1 MTLTKEE
8 SFSFQDVLIEDT
20 FAEMFPMLMSR
31 VLITA
36 ENEKWAMTSAS
47 LVTGF
52 AVSIIMSPAE
62 AGIEKTVPSSET
74 PDGRPGVIV
83 QIYHRRGYMLKGQL
97 VTRIGQCVMTCPTT
111 AAFNALENAKKH
123 LKVGKSLSIF
133 GDGFQSRDKIGE
145 RVVYRIPVMEG
156 EFQIEDGFGV
166 KRGVAGGNFII
177 LSKDQKSGLAAAEA
191 AADAIR
197 EGTIGAVLTFPGGI
211 CRSGS
216 KVGSLKYKLPA
227 STNHLFCP
235 TIRDQVS
242 ETKMKKG
249 IGSAYEIVIN
259 GLNLDSIKKAM
270 RDGITAACN
279 VEGVVQVTAANYGG
293 KLGPYQA
300 HLKEILLSE

>member
-1 MTLTKEE
+1 LSKEE
-8 SFSFQDVLIEDT
+8 YFTFQNVSIEDT
-20 FAEMFPMLMSR
+20 FAEMFPMLVSR

-62 AGIEKTVPSSET
+62 AGIERTASPTET

-83 QIYHRRGYMLKGQL
+83 QIYHRRGYLLKGQL
-97 VTRIGQCVMTCPTT
+97 ITRIGQCVMTCPTT
-111 AAFNALENAKKH
+111 AAFDALDDAKKH
-123 LKVGKSLSIF
+123 LKVGKSLSLF
-133 GDGFQSRDKIGE
+133 GDGFQTRDKVAD

-156 EFQIEDGFGV
+156 EFKIQEEFGV
-166 KRGVAGGNFII
+166 KRGIAGGNFII
-177 LSKDQKSGLAAAEA
+177 LSKDERSGLAAAEA
-191 AADAIR
+191 AAEAIR

-235 TIRDQVS
+235 TIKGQVS
-242 ETKMKKG
+242 ETKMVSG
-249 IGSAYEIVIN
+249 IGNAYEIVIN
-259 GLNLDSIKKAM
+259 GLNLESIKKAM
-270 RDGITAACN
+270 KDGITAACG
-279 VEGVVQVTAANYGG
+279 VEGVVKITAANYGG
-293 KLGPYQA
+293 RLGPYQA
-300 HLKEILLSE
+300 NLKDILLGEK

>member
-1 MTLTKEE
+1 LTKEE
-8 SFSFQDVLIEDT
+8 YFSFQDVLIEDT
-20 FAEMFPMLMSR
+20 FAEMFPMLVSR

-36 ENEKWAMTSAS
+36 ENEKWAMISAS

-62 AGIEKTVPSSET
+62 AGIEKTVPPSET

-83 QIYHRRGYMLKGQL
+83 QIYHRRGYLLKGQL
-97 VTRIGQCVMTCPTT
+97 VARIGQCVMTCPTT
-111 AAFNALENAKKH
+111 SAFDALEGAKKH
-123 LKVGKSLSIF
+123 LKIGKSLSIF
-133 GDGFQSRDKIGE
+133 GDGFQQRDKIGN
-145 RVVYRIPVMEG
+145 RVMYRIPVMEG
-156 EFQIEDGFGV
+156 EFKIQDGFGV
-166 KRGVAGGNFII
+166 QRGVAGGNFII
-177 LSKDQKSGLAAAEA
+177 LARDQRSGLAAAEA

-235 TIRDQVS
+235 SIKDQVP
-242 ETKMKKG
+242 ETKMSKG

-259 GLNLDSIKKAM
+259 GLNLDAIKKAM
-270 RDGITAACN
+270 GDGITAACG

-300 HLKEILLSE
+300 YLREVLSGKE